1 MPRTLTTLV
10 WLLFLGAL
18 AAAAAFAGGE
28 PVAAGPL
35 RLDALALLLAPAILF
50 VSAIVHSFARR
61 YMDGDARI
69 DGFFV
74 RLTALTLTVLVL
86 LAADHM
92 VLFAAAWT
100 VMGLLLADLVGHV
113 RSWPQARAAAALART
128 SFLAGSA
135 LLAMG
140 LGLVHGATGAATISG
155 ALAAV
160 GTADGTLL
168 ALACVALA
176 IAAAIQCGLFPFHGW
191 LMSSM
196 TAPTPVSA
204 FMHAGLVNAGG
215 ILLAR
220 TAPVFEAVPHAM
232 TAVFLLGA
240 VSALSGAAM
249 ALVQTDVK
257 RGLAA
262 STVAQMG
269 FMVLQ
274 CGLGF
279 HAAAMA
285 HLVLHG
291 LYKACLFL
299 GAGSALSAAGRPDAA
314 KAPLDARSLALA
326 LPTALIA
333 GAVFALV
340 TGKLAGPVDTGLIL
354 VAFAAIAAAQAG
366 IALRGWRPDGLAA
379 LLIAAPLAVALTAAL
394 YGFVVS
400 GAEAALATVPGAV
413 DPQALNPVH
422 ALVLLAFAGTWV
434 WALGGAGRSGA
445 DALYTRLL
453 NAGQPARSTVTD
465 RRGFYRA

>member
-1 MPRTLTTLV
+1 MPRILTNLV
-10 WLLFLGAL
+10 WLLFLGAI
-18 AAAAAFAGGE
+18 AAAVALVGGE
-28 PVAAGPL
+28 PVTAGPL

-50 VSAIVHSFARR
+50 VSAIVHSFALR

-74 RLTALTLTVLVL
+74 RLTALTLTVLLL

-92 VLFAAAWT
+92 VLFALAWT
-100 VMGLLLADLVGHV
+100 AMGLLLADLIGHV
-113 RSWPQARAAAALART
+113 RTWTQARAAAALARN

-135 LLAMG
+135 LLAVG
-140 LGLVHGATGAATISG
+140 LALVHAATGDATISG
-155 ALAAV
+155 ALADLA
-160 GTADGTLL
+160 TADGTLL

-176 IAAAIQCGLFPFHGW
+176 IAAAIQCGLFPFHTW

-240 VSALSGAAM
+240 ASALFGAAT

-299 GAGSALSAAGRPDAA
+299 GAGSALSAAKRPDAA
-314 KAPLDARSLALA
+314 KDPLDAKAVLLA
-326 LPTALIA
+326 LPVAVIA
-333 GAVFALV
+333 GGVFALV
-340 TGKLAGPVDTGLIL
+340 TGKLAGSLDTGAIL
-354 VAFAAIAAAQAG
+354 VAFAAIAAAHAAL
-366 IALRGWRPDGLAA
+366 ALRGWRPDGFAA
-379 LLIAAPLAVALTAAL
+379 LLIAAPLAIAATAAI
-394 YGFVVS
+394 YGVVVS
-400 GAEAALATVPGAV
+400 FAEGALATVPGAV

-422 ALVLLAFAGTWV
+422 ALVLLAFAGGWV
-434 WALGGAGRSGA
+434 WALAGAGRGSA

-453 NAGQPARSTVTD
+453 NAGQPAGATVTD
-465 RRGFYRA
+465 RRGFYNA